1 MPFSVVYENLWHKL
15 IAIQGDKPNVT
26 DMTLPVIFDGHND
39 VLLKLHR
46 AGGLAASATF
56 VNGRDGAIDTPSARA
71 GGFGGGFFAV
81 YAGMILKPESEA
93 DTAEILPEEE
103 VVTLPPVAFV
113 EIDPL
118 VISLGN
124 GSGSRHLRFR
134 ASLEVEPQY
143 QEDVTRLIPR
153 VLDVLNSYLRAV
165 EMRDIEDP
173 SALLMIRAQMLRR
186 IQIVT
191 GGDRVRDL
199 LIMEFILN

>member
-1 MPFSVVYENLWHKL
+1 MAEAENPVEGDEEAPKKKSRKGLL
-15 IAIQGDKPNVT
+15 IGVMLA
-26 DMTLPVIFDGHND
+26 
-39 VLLKLHR
+39 LLL
-46 AGGLAASATF
+46 G
-56 VNGRDGAIDTPSARA
+56 
-71 GGFGGGFFAV
+71 GGGFFAV

-93 DTAEILPEEE
+93 GTAEFVPEEE

-134 ASLEVEPQY
+134 ASLEVEPQFR
-143 QEDVTRLIPR
+143 EDVTRLIPR

-173 SALLMIRAQMLRR
+173 SALLMLRAQMLRR
-186 IQIVT
+186 IQLVT
-191 GGDRVRDL
+191 GEGRVRDL
-199 LIMEFILN
+199 LIMEFVLN